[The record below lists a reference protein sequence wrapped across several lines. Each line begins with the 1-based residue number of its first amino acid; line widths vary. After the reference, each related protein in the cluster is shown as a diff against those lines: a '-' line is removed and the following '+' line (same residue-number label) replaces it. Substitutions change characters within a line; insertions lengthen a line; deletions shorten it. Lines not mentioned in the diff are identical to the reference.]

1 MAVVRPGL
9 NDGRQ
14 RQDKAAMPVRQV
26 PQGALDEIT
35 DSGLG
40 LTSTQA
46 AQRLATF
53 GANDILV
60 APPSTWKDIAKDTA
74 GDPMIWFLAGVSLVF
89 LALGKYGEGSV
100 LLAALVPLVGMD
112 TWLHLRTQ
120 ASTQGLASRL
130 AARAIVMRD
139 GQEIDLSA
147 RDVVPGDLVLVR
159 PGSPLPADG
168 LFVTGTGLQC
178 DVSSL
183 TGESWPVRKSV
194 IDATQGLASSDV
206 DHWGFA
212 GTRLLAGEG
221 RLRVVAT
228 GNATL
233 YADIVR
239 SALSGAHEL
248 TPLQASIGRMV
259 SLLLAGA
266 IGLCVLLGAVR
277 LIQGHGIVDALVSA
291 ATLAVAALPEE
302 FPVVFT
308 MFLGVGV
315 YRLATRKALV
325 RRAVAVE
332 NIGRL
337 TCICSDKTGTLT
349 EGRLELTH
357 VVPAD
362 GLDREA
368 VLAPAAFAARTD
380 SGDPLDQA
388 VLAALNKPAHT
399 PLATFPFTED
409 RRREVAVLRLP
420 DGAVVA
426 AMKGAPEA
434 VFELCA
440 CPGFDAGSW
449 QQKTDELGASG
460 HKVVAVARQALPS
473 TTPTDVEPASGWQF
487 CGLVAFED
495 PVRDGVPEAVRRCKE
510 GGIRIIMVTGDH
522 PTTAAAVAREIGLG
536 DGAPV
541 VVAASELEATLT
553 RPGAGVARFDVVARA
568 TPGQKLRLVEALK
581 RLGEIVAVTGD
592 GVNDVPALKAADIG
606 IAMGERGTQS
616 AREVASIVL
625 LDDNFRTI
633 ADAVAE
639 GRQMFLN
646 LQLAF
651 AYLLLIHFPLVISA
665 AVVPL
670 MGLPLL
676 YLPVHVVWLE
686 LIIHPTALLGFQ
698 DGAPEGPLLGR
709 PSTGPAGFFSR
720 RAWIAISIWGVVF
733 AAVVFAAFAL
743 TATGDS
749 EVGHARALAIGS
761 LIAMSA
767 GATLGLSQRFVGLTV
782 VVPALSMASLFCFTQ
797 VPMLAGAM
805 ELQPLSPVEWFAI
818 LGLVGLS
825 ALLARGLRTFLNVSG
840 QPDG

>member
-1 MAVVRPGL
+1 
-9 NDGRQ
+9 
-14 RQDKAAMPVRQV
+14 MPVRQV
-26 PQGALDEIT
+26 PSGALDDIA
-35 DSGLG
+35 DSSSG
-40 LTSTQA
+40 LTSA
-46 AQRLATF
+46 SAVQRLARF
-53 GANDILV
+53 GANDILL

-74 GDPMIWFLAGVSLVF
+74 RDPMIWFLAGVSVLFMV
-89 LALGKYGEGSV
+89 LGKYAEGIV

-120 ASTQGLASRL
+120 ASTQGLASRM
-130 AARAIVMRD
+130 AARAIVVRD
-139 GQEIDLSA
+139 GQELDLSA

-168 LFVTGTGLQC
+168 LFVAGTGLQC
-178 DVSSL
+178 DESSL
-183 TGESWPVRKSV
+183 TGESWPVRKSA
-194 IDATQGLASSDV
+194 IDATQGLASSDF

-212 GTRLLAGEG
+212 GTRLLAGEA
-221 RLRVVAT
+221 RLRIVAT
-228 GNATL
+228 GDATL

-277 LIQGHGIVDALVSA
+277 LIQGHGFVDALLSTV
-291 ATLAVAALPEE
+291 TLAVAALPEE

-315 YRLATRKALV
+315 YRLASRKALV

-357 VVPAD
+357 VVPGV

-368 VLAPAAFAARTD
+368 VLLPAAYAARAD
-380 SGDPLDQA
+380 SGDPLDQV
-388 VLAALNKPAHT
+388 VLAACNKPAHVT
-399 PLATFPFTED
+399 LATFPFTED
-409 RRREVAVLRLP
+409 RRREAAVLRLP
-420 DGAVVA
+420 DGAVLA
-426 AMKGAPEA
+426 AMKGAPEV
-434 VFELCA
+434 VFDLCGA
-440 CPGFDAGSW
+440 AGFDVNTW
-449 QQKTDELGASG
+449 QQKTHDLAASG
-460 HKVVAVARQALPS
+460 HKVVAVARKTLSS
-473 TTPTDVEPASGWQF
+473 TDPTDVEPASNWQF

-495 PVRDGVPEAVRRCKE
+495 PVRDGVSEAVRRCKA

-541 VVAASELEATLT
+541 VIAASELEAALA
-553 RPGAGVARFDVVARA
+553 RPGSKEARFDVVARA

-581 RLGEIVAVTGD
+581 RLGYIVAVTGD

-625 LDDNFRTI
+625 LDDNLRTI

-651 AYLLLIHFPLVISA
+651 AYLLLVHFPLVISA
-665 AVVPL
+665 AAVPL

-698 DGAPEGPLLGR
+698 ERAPSGPLLGR
-709 PSTGPAGFFSR
+709 PSTGPVGFFSG
-720 RAWIAISIWGVVF
+720 RAWLAMSVWGVSF
-733 AAVVFAAFAL
+733 AAVVYAVFAL
-743 TATGDS
+743 TMTGNGD
-749 EVGHARALAIGS
+749 VGHARALAIGC
-761 LIAMSA
+761 LVAISA
-767 GATLGLSQRFVGLTV
+767 GSTLGLSQRIRGLSGA
-782 VVPALSMASLFCFTQ
+782 VPALSIVSLFCFTQ
-797 VPMLAGAM
+797 VPMLASAM
-805 ELQPLSPVEWFAI
+805 GLQPLSLTEWLAI
-818 LGLVGLS
+818 LGGVGLS
-825 ALLARGLRTFLNVSG
+825 AVLACLLRTFLNVSN
-840 QPDG
+840 PN

>member
-1 MAVVRPGL
+1 
-9 NDGRQ
+9 
-14 RQDKAAMPVRQV
+14 MPVRQV
-26 PQGALDEIT
+26 PPGALDEIAET
-35 DSGLG
+35 GLG
-40 LTSTQA
+40 LTSA
-46 AQRLATF
+46 AAAARLSRF

-74 GDPMIWFLAGVSLVF
+74 RDPMIWFLAGVSLMF

-100 LLAALVPLVGMD
+100 LLAALLPLVGMD

-130 AARAIVMRD
+130 AARAIVLRD
-139 GQEIDLSA
+139 GQEMDLAA

-168 LFVTGTGLQC
+168 LFVAGTGLQC
-178 DVSSL
+178 DESSL
-183 TGESWPVRKSV
+183 TGESWPVRKS
-194 IDATQGLASSDV
+194 ATAAVQGLVSSEF

-212 GTRLLAGEG
+212 GTRLLAGEA

-228 GNATL
+228 GNSTL

-291 ATLAVAALPEE
+291 VTLAVAALPEE

-308 MFLGVGV
+308 IFLGVGV

-357 VVPAD
+357 VVPAN
-362 GLDREA
+362 GMDREA
-368 VLAPAAFAARTD
+368 VLLTAACASRAD

-388 VLAALNKPAHT
+388 VLASGSKPKHA
-399 PLATFPFTED
+399 PVSTFPFTED
-409 RRREVAVLRLP
+409 RRRESSVSRSP
-420 DGAVVA
+420 DGSISA

-434 VFELCA
+434 VFDLCGGA
-440 CPGFDAGSW
+440 GFDASVW
-449 QQKTDELGASG
+449 QLKTHELGASG
-460 HKVVAVARQALPS
+460 HKVVAIARQALPATAS
-473 TTPTDVEPASGWQF
+473 TDLEPVSGWQF

-495 PVRDGVPEAVRRCKE
+495 PVRVGVPDAVRRCKE
-510 GGIRIIMVTGDH
+510 GGIRVIMVTGDH

-541 VVAASELEATLT
+541 VVAASELETVLASA
-553 RPGAGVARFDVVARA
+553 GASDARFDVVARA
-568 TPGQKLRLVEALK
+568 TPGQKLRLVEVLK
-581 RLGEIVAVTGD
+581 RLGDIVAVTGD

-665 AVVPL
+665 AAVPL
-670 MGLPLL
+670 AGLPLL

-698 DGAPEGPLLGR
+698 DGAPSGPLLGR
-709 PSTGPAGFFSR
+709 PSTGPVGFFSS
-720 RAWIAISIWGVVF
+720 RAWLVISLWGVVF
-733 AAVVFAAFAL
+733 AAVVYAAFAL
-743 TATGDS
+743 TVTGESD
-749 EVGHARALAIGS
+749 VGHSRALAIGC
-761 LIAMSA
+761 LVAISA
-767 GATLGLSQRFVGLTV
+767 GATLGLSQRLVGLAGI
-782 VVPALSMASLFCFTQ
+782 VPALSIGSLFCFTQ
-797 VPMLAGAM
+797 FPLLASAM
-805 ELQPLSPVEWFAI
+805 ELQPLTFVEWIAI
-818 LGLVGLS
+818 LGGVAVT
-825 ALLARGLRTFLNVSG
+825 ALLAWLLRTFLNVSG
-840 QPDG
+840 QSRV